1 MKTYLFILLSMILLL
16 ACNDAKQKNADTKEA
31 ATQTEPKTTETTSA
45 ANALDI
51 KIPESTDPELN
62 EFFKS
67 YTAHLNE
74 YLKAVRENNKAQMK
88 TSFQREKKFRIQ
100 LLDMP
105 ARLDKTAPA
114 EWEKYQNYRQ
124 HTMNYWNEIENSDYV
139 KQLADEAF
147 KKNF

>member
-1 MKTYLFILLSMILLL
+1 MKLYPLIWLSMILLF
-16 ACNDAKQKNADTKEA
+16 ACSDVKQKNGDTKEG
-31 ATQTEPKTTETTSA
+31 ATQTEQKTSETNSIP
-45 ANALDI
+45 NALNI
-51 KIPESTDPELN
+51 EIPGSTDPELN

-74 YLKAVRENNKAQMK
+74 YLKAVRGNDKEQMK
-88 TSFQREKKFRIQ
+88 ESFQREKKFRIQ

-105 ARLDKTAPA
+105 ARLQKAAPA
-114 EWEKYQNYRQ
+114 EWEKYEKYRE
-124 HTMNYWNEIENSDYV
+124 HTNNYWNEIENADYV

>member
-1 MKTYLFILLSMILLL
+1 MKLYPLICLSMILLL
-16 ACNDAKQKNADTKEA
+16 ACNDAKQKNVDTKEA
-31 ATQTEPKTTETTSA
+31 ATQTEPKTTETSSV

-74 YLKAVRENNKAQMK
+74 YLKAVRENNKTQIK
-88 TSFQREKKFRIQ
+88 TSFQKEKKFRIQ

-105 ARLDKTAPA
+105 ARLEKTAPA
-114 EWEKYQNYRQ
+114 EWEKYETFRSKTNK
-124 HTMNYWNEIENSDYV
+124 YWNEIERSDYV
-139 KQLADEAF
+139 KQLHDEAF
-147 KKNF
+147 KNL

>member
-1 MKTYLFILLSMILLL
+1 MKLYPLICLSMVLLL
-16 ACNDAKQKNADTKEA
+16 ACNDARQKNADTKETA
-31 ATQTEPKTTETTSA
+31 MQTEQKTTEATPV
-45 ANALDI
+45 ANALNI

-74 YLKAVRENNKAQMK
+74 YLKAVRENNKEQMK
-88 TSFQREKKFRIQ
+88 ASFQREKKFRIQ

-124 HTMNYWNEIENSDYV
+124 KTANYWNEIEKSDYV
-139 KQLADEAF
+139 KQLHDEAM
-147 KKNF
+147 KS